1 MAKEKSYVP
10 SRGDLIWL
18 NFAPHS
24 GIEQEGV
31 RPAIVLSDKTFNRT
45 VGLAI
50 CCPVTSTV
58 RGGPF
63 EVPLPKKLGI
73 SGVVLSDQVRSV
85 DWEARTARLIAS
97 APKQIVA
104 EVVDKLSAIIGIFD

>member
-1 MAKEKSYVP
+1 MAKKKSYVP

-18 NFAPHS
+18 NFSPHS
-24 GIEQEGV
+24 GTEKKGV
-31 RPAIVLSDKTFNRT
+31 RPALVISEKSFNET

-63 EVPLPKKLGI
+63 EVPLPKKLGV

-85 DWEARTARLIAS
+85 DWEERMAALIGP

-104 EVVDKLSAIIGIFD
+104 EVVGRIGAIIGIVD